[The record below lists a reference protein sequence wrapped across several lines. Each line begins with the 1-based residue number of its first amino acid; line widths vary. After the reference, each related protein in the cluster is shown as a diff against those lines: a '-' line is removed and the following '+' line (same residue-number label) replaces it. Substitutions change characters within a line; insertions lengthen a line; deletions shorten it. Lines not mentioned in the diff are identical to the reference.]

1 MTRSIFAT
9 LFALSVVLAAAPVW
23 AADGDAPVAA
33 GTQST
38 EAAPAAE
45 TGGCMPGGG
54 CCGGGEG
61 CAAAKPSE
69 DGTPAREC
77 ACQRRRRLQEKAKQL
92 QSAD

>member
-1 MTRSIFAT
+1 MIRSIFAT
-9 LFALSVVLAAAPVW
+9 SFALSLAIAATPVW

-33 GTQST
+33 GAQST
-38 EAAPAAE
+38 EAAPVAE

-77 ACQRRRRLQEKAKQL
+77 PCQRRRRLQEKAKQL
-92 QSAD
+92 KSAD